1 MTVLSNI
8 LRRPI
13 SIFHIKQYTTAHSTG
28 ENCCELQRMGV
39 FGEGIFEDSCKSV
52 PDSVVYNAVFFTLDA
67 RARQRAEQQSS
78 LSSPLKC
85 SWHLHILI
93 AVAGEGEKHA
103 CVLLPSVSIL
113 HNDR

>member
-1 MTVLSNI
+1 LTVLSNI

-39 FGEGIFEDSCKSV
+39 FGEGIFEDSCQSV

-67 RARQRAEQQSS
+67 RARQRAEQNR
-78 LSSPLKC
+78 L
-85 SWHLHILI
+85 
-93 AVAGEGEKHA
+93 
-103 CVLLPSVSIL
+103 
-113 HNDR
+113 